1 MTVLKRTR
9 ISSSSGCGE
18 SGRTAGVCRF
28 RLLRSSSRPSC
39 RVIEST
45 VRWFFLLNNRGS
57 ARAGRSI
64 GLISTPRSESAD
76 GEKPW
81 GRERRMV
88 QDQPE
93 LELSR
98 STSRDMRC
106 ITSCS
111 ERELDD
117 LAHFNNVST
126 ISMSFGSGLLSIAVA
141 IGVADAFQ
149 VEATRFGE
157 ILAFAVAPILALMA
171 VGFLIFAEV
180 ERRRRQSLISSV
192 KSG

>member
-1 MTVLKRTR
+1 MGT
-9 ISSSSGCGE
+9 
-18 SGRTAGVCRF
+18 RTADGAG
-28 RLLRSSSRPSC
+28 PTGA
-39 RVIEST
+39 RV
-45 VRWFFLLNNRGS
+45 V
-57 ARAGRSI
+57 
-64 GLISTPRSESAD
+64 P
-76 GEKPW
+76 
-81 GRERRMV
+81 
-88 QDQPE
+88 QY
-93 LELSR
+93 
-98 STSRDMRC
+98 
-106 ITSCS
+106 ITRHEVYYVMS

-141 IGVADAFQ
+141 IGVAAAFQ